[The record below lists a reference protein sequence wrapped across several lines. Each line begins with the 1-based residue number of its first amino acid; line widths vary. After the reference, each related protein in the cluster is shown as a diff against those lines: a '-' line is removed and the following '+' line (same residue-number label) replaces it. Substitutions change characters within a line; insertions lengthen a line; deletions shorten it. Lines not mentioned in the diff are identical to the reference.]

1 MGFDPGVLVTG
12 AGGQVGRALQNEWR
26 GPTYLEHAELDVTD
40 AGSVRSAI
48 RVARVVI
55 HLAAFT
61 NVDGCEEQ
69 PEIAHQVNAEGTR
82 LISEAARSSGARV
95 IFIST
100 DYVFDGR
107 SGDEYAEDDACS
119 PLNVYGRSKLEA
131 ERHVQRN
138 ADNLTIRTSW
148 VFGDGKN
155 FIKSILRAAENGI
168 PLRVVCDQRGRP
180 TYARDLAAG
189 IRTAAERNVSG
200 IVHVCGD
207 GDPCTWAE
215 LARVSLEARGSSAR
229 VEPVTSQEYETQATK
244 TVAARPA
251 NSVLSL
257 NRARALGFPLR
268 PWRRSVED
276 YVRELP

>member
-1 MGFDPGVLVTG
+1 MGLDSGVLVTG
-12 AGGQVGRALQNEWR
+12 AGGQVGRALQHDWR
-26 GPTYLEHAELDVTD
+26 GPTYFEHSELDVTD
-40 AGSVRSAI
+40 AGSLRSAI
-48 RVARVVI
+48 RGARLVI

-69 PEIAHQVNAEGTR
+69 PEMAHQVNAEGSR
-82 LISEAARSSGARV
+82 LISEAARSYGARV

-107 SGDEYAEDDACS
+107 SRDEYAEDDTCS

-131 ERHVQRN
+131 ERHVQRD

-155 FIKSILRAAENGI
+155 FIKSILRAAENGV

-180 TYARDLAAG
+180 TYARDLAAA
-189 IRTAAERNVSG
+189 IRTAAERDLSG

-215 LARVSLEARGSSAR
+215 LARVSLAARGSSAR
-229 VEPVTSQEYETQATK
+229 VEPITSEDYKNQATK

-257 NRARALGFPLR
+257 NKARALGIPLR

-276 YVRELP
+276 YVTELP